1 VGDLKE
7 QVIALLKDPSD
18 FDTYDKQASAIIS
31 LARADAL
38 KEAASLFYGFG
49 DDPFTAASIA
59 AALRVIK
66 DKPACG

>member
-1 VGDLKE
+1 MGDLKE

-18 FDTYDKQASAIIS
+18 FDTYDKQAAAIIS

-38 KEAASLFYGFG
+38 EDAAVEAEW
-49 DDPFTAASIA
+49 A
-59 AALRVIK
+59 AAFEIARNIRDLK